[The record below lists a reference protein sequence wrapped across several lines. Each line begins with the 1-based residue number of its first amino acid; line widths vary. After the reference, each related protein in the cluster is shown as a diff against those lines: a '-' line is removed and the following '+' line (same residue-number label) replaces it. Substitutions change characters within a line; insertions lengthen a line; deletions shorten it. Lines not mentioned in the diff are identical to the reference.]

1 MFTGI
6 VAGVGT
12 LLGVERK
19 GAGAVIKVETPD
31 DFMHI
36 EHVKLGDSIACNG
49 VCLTVT
55 SIEDKVFTADVSYE
69 TMEHTCF
76 KNYARGTAL
85 NLEAAVTPSTHMGG
99 HIVQGHVD
107 ATGVV
112 SSVTKTSDATDV
124 MISCP
129 KELMRYIAYK
139 GSITVDGIS
148 LTVNDVGEDSFRLT
162 LIPHTRGVTNFT
174 SWKVGQG
181 VNLEAD
187 VLARYLERL
196 ITARDEQKNNNS
208 GGLTL
213 ETLIENG
220 F

>member
-6 VAGVGT
+6 VADVGI
-12 LLGVERK
+12 LLDVERK
-19 GAGAVIKVETPD
+19 GAGACIRVETSG
-31 DFMHI
+31 DFLER
-36 EHVKLGDSIACNG
+36 EHVQLGDSIACNG

-55 SIEDKVFTADVSYE
+55 SLDAKVFSADVSYE

-76 KNYARGTAL
+76 KEYTRGTLL
-85 NLEAAVTPSTHMGG
+85 NLEAAVTPATHMGG

-112 SSVTKTSDATDV
+112 SSMAKTSDAVD
-124 MISCP
+124 ICINCP
-129 KELMRYIAYK
+129 HDLMRYIAYK

-148 LTVNDVGEDSFRLT
+148 LTVNDVAEDSFRLT
-162 LIPHTRGVTNFT
+162 LIPHTRGKTNFAT
-174 SWKVGQG
+174 WRPGHR

-196 ITARDEQKNNNS
+196 MTARENEKKES
-208 GGLTL
+208 GVLTL